1 MRKNAAQLAVAALEK
16 LGVTHTFGI
25 PGVHNT
31 EFYDALHASEQITP
45 ILVTHEGGAAFMA
58 DGMSRVRQMHEGIG
72 VLAIVPAA
80 GFTHAASGIGEA
92 YLDGVPMLVISGGV
106 RTDTEFDFV
115 LHGVDQLELAKGI
128 TKGAFRVNHQND
140 VTDVLYQAYQLATE
154 GKPGPVLVEIP
165 VNLQLFD
172 ATVAQPQ
179 QPPQPTTPAI
189 DEQAIQRAVEL
200 ISAGKRPGLFV
211 GWGARHA
218 QQPLIDLAEYLQAPV
233 ATTLQGLSVFPHDH
247 PLHVGFGFSASAVP
261 AAQASFK
268 DCDLMIAIG
277 TRFAEIPTGSFSAK
291 VPENLIHIDI
301 DESVFNRNY
310 PSKVSI
316 RGDATEVLRLLN
328 DALHGQPPRPEN
340 ASLKATIKQLKQDYF
355 DEWQAH
361 DSHERIN
368 PYVFFTSIA
377 AQMMDDAII
386 VLDDGNHTYLAAELL
401 PLKAGMTLLT
411 PTDYNAM
418 GYAVPAAIGAK
429 LAQPERQTIAIV
441 GDGCFVMTGMELL
454 TAQQQEIGVVCFVF
468 NDGELSQIAQAQQ
481 TPYARKPCTALV
493 GAKFEGMAL
502 ATGAH
507 YIRIETE
514 AELDAYIAQAF
525 DVAAKGQSVLVDVNI
540 DYSKPTRFT
549 QGTVKSTFKR
559 FPTRQKLRI
568 AGRAVKR
575 KLFG

>member
-1 MRKNAAQLAVAALEK
+1 VRKNAAQLAVMALER

-31 EFYDALHASEQITP
+31 EFYDALNASQKITP

-58 DGMSRVRQMHEGIG
+58 DGMSRVRPMHEGIG

-106 RTDTEFDFV
+106 RSDTPHDFV

-128 TKGAFRVNHQND
+128 TKGAFRISHQNE
-140 VTDVLYQAYQLATE
+140 VTDTLYAAYQLATG

-172 ATVAQPQ
+172 AAVDKPKA
-179 QPPQPTTPAI
+179 PPQTNQPMIDKKALERAI
-189 DEQAIQRAVEL
+189 EL
-200 ISAGKRPGLFV
+200 ISAGKRPGIFA

-218 QQPLIDLAEYLQAPV
+218 QAALVELSEHLQAPV

-247 PLHVGFGFSASAVP
+247 PLHAGFGFSPSAVP
-261 AAQASFK
+261 AARSSFAQ
-268 DCDLMIAIG
+268 CDVMIAIG
-277 TRFAEIPTGSFSAK
+277 TRFAEIPTGSFSAV

-301 DESVFNRNY
+301 DDAVFDRNY
-310 PSKVSI
+310 PSQVSI
-316 RGDATEVLRLLN
+316 QGDADEVLQQLN
-328 DALHGQPPRPEN
+328 EALRDQPARTEN
-340 ASLKATIKQLKQDYF
+340 TQLIATIKQQKQAYIN
-355 DEWQAH
+355 EWRAH
-361 DSHERIN
+361 DSGSRVN
-368 PYVFFTSIA
+368 PQYFFEALS
-377 AQMMDDAII
+377 AQLDDNATI

-401 PLKAGMTLLT
+401 PLKAAMTLLT

-429 LAQPERQTIAIV
+429 LAHPERQTIAVV

-454 TAQQQEIGVVCFVF
+454 TAKQQGLGVVCFVF
-468 NDGELSQIAQAQQ
+468 NDGALSQIAQAQQ
-481 TPYARKPCTALV
+481 MPYGRQPCTSLV
-493 GAKFEGMAL
+493 GAKFEGMAI

-507 YIRIETE
+507 YLRIETE
-514 AELDAYIAQAF
+514 ADLDAYLAEAFTTAAQ
-525 DVAAKGQSVLVDVNI
+525 GQSVLVDVNI
-540 DYSKPTRFT
+540 DYSKPTCFT

-559 FPTRQKLRI
+559 FPARQKLRI

-575 KLFG
+575 KLLG